1 MNARVITVRLPRRS
15 DINAMVENMRPLDR
29 QEIQASSGDDIH
41 EALRRALSIS
51 TYRYAAAVDGEL
63 AMLGGVTTVSL
74 LGGVG
79 SPWLLGTTLLDRV
92 PGALTR
98 GCMGYL
104 EGAKKQ
110 FPILVNYV
118 DARNVKAIRWLKRLG
133 FTISDSPVPYGP
145 KGLPFY
151 KFELRS

>member
-1 MNARVITVRLPRRS
+1 MAEIIARAPRLA
-15 DINAMVENMRPLDR
+15 DVAALVANLRPLDA
-29 QEIQASSGDDIH
+29 QELTAASGEDLHNSV
-41 EALRRALSIS
+41 RRALHIS
-51 TYRYAAAVDGEL
+51 PHRWAIEADGEL
-63 AMLGGVTTVSL
+63 VILGGVVPVSI

-79 SPWLLGTTLLDRV
+79 SPWMLGTTTMDRL

-98 GCMGYL
+98 VGMHYRDV
-104 EGAKKQ
+104 AKSL
-110 FPILVNYV
+110 FPELVNYV

-133 FTISDSPVPYGP
+133 FTMSDTPVPYGV